1 MQLSLVIPLRDEID
15 SVDALLEALDR
26 TVPLMGM
33 SYEYI
38 LIDDGS
44 VDGTFERL
52 QTLAAGHPEIRIL
65 KLRRSY
71 GQTSALHAGIQEA
84 LGTVIV
90 TLDGDLQNDPAD
102 IPKLVARLDDGFD
115 LVCGW
120 RKIRHDS
127 LVTRRLP
134 SRVANALIRMLTHTT
149 VHDIGCT
156 LRAMQGDIAKELP
169 LRGQWHRFIPVLAA
183 WKGARV
189 TEMVVTHH
197 PRVAGLSK
205 YRLSRSLGVLV
216 DLAAILY
223 LTRWS
228 DRPMRFSVSSDSG
241 CALYLLR
248 MPAVIGSTVLD
259 GILCDG
265 RRCCIRLNHWRV
277 YIITLGVFRIS
288 CRTDGNR

>member
-102 IPKLVARLDDGFD
+102 IPMLVR
-115 LVCGW
+115 
-120 RKIRHDS
+120 
-127 LVTRRLP
+127 
-134 SRVANALIRMLTHTT
+134 
-149 VHDIGCT
+149 
-156 LRAMQGDIAKELP
+156 E
-169 LRGQWHRFIPVLAA
+169 
-183 WKGARV
+183 
-189 TEMVVTHH
+189 
-197 PRVAGLSK
+197 SK
-205 YRLSRSLGVLV
+205 NYDV
-216 DLAAILY
+216 
-223 LTRWS
+223 
-228 DRPMRFSVSSDSG
+228 MHEFQ
-241 CALYLLR
+241 
-248 MPAVIGSTVLD
+248 
-259 GILCDG
+259 
-265 RRCCIRLNHWRV
+265 
-277 YIITLGVFRIS
+277 
-288 CRTDGNR
+288 